1 VKRLTPSFEISF
13 EKDFMKEHISVF
25 RESYQNYIEFRRIS
39 AVSEGKKTSL
49 ASLETRTDLETL
61 TVSSLLFQEKI
72 NLTPSEAN
80 QFLTD
85 LAHEEKMHEFLNLVV
100 REARPADSL
109 KLVLVARKIWLFFI
123 PFQEGDF
130 SIQELIKISSEIA
143 EKLTAA

>member
-1 VKRLTPSFEISF
+1 
-13 EKDFMKEHISVF
+13 
-25 RESYQNYIEFRRIS
+25 
-39 AVSEGKKTSL
+39 
-49 ASLETRTDLETL
+49 
-61 TVSSLLFQEKI
+61 
-72 NLTPSEAN
+72 
-80 QFLTD
+80 LTD

>member
-1 VKRLTPSFEISF
+1 
-13 EKDFMKEHISVF
+13 MKEHISVF

-85 LAHEEKMHEFLNLVV
+85 LAH
-100 REARPADSL
+100 
-109 KLVLVARKIWLFFI
+109 
-123 PFQEGDF
+123 
-130 SIQELIKISSEIA
+130 
-143 EKLTAA
+143 